1 MTSISIFDPS
11 LLPTEAHT
19 CTCTT
24 ITARRPLCRQENTR
38 AKYTRRTRDTRV
50 FRVHVCLSLVAV
62 IAVAPTGEAFFVYS
76 YVQTMQLMGQ
86 YNGK

>member
-19 CTCTT
+19 CTCTYNNCEET
-24 ITARRPLCRQENTR
+24 LMSARDIHERNTR
-38 AKYTRRTRDTRV
+38 GGHAI
-50 FRVHVCLSLVAV
+50 HVYARLSLTRIAV
-62 IAVAPTGEAFFVYS
+62 IAVAPTGEAFFVYN
-76 YVQTMQLMGQ
+76 YVQTRPMGQ